1 MNRIGP
7 FLFLIVFL
15 FVAGVA
21 TAIFRHNEL
30 GLPFTPGAQQSV
42 WQIEARIEYDAG
54 DTATQVK
61 LTLPPEQ
68 TGYQIFSET
77 TASSGFGYS
86 VEQQDQRRAIWSKRN
101 ADGQQFLFYKLE
113 LIRDPDFAV
122 QSPQPGNLEASRWIE
137 PFDTAARQL
146 IDALLPL
153 SADGKSLAMQVI
165 SAMNTE
171 PLDQNLSLLLDQ
183 YPRDELLTQ
192 LLLLADVS
200 ARKVEVLELQD
211 ARRRQSLRSYVQVW
225 DVEKDSWLLLD
236 PDAGIPERKQELYL
250 WQTETPAVLEVLGGS
265 NSRVTFAMINQ
276 TRSALAVAQ
285 QNSDD
290 FRLSLYSLP
299 IAEQSMFKLIMLM
312 PVGALVVVFLRLIIG
327 IKTSGT
333 FMPILIALAF
343 LQTELVPGVISLLLV
358 VAFGLLLRSYLSA
371 LNLLLVSRIATLVIL
386 VIGIIT
392 VVSVVSYELG
402 LIGGLTISFFPMIIL
417 AWTIER
423 MSILWEEDGPREVL
437 IQGGGSLMV
446 AIAAYALMDLSIVRH
461 LVFNFPELHLCVLAV
476 IMLLGRYTG
485 YRVMELLRFA
495 DYKQV
500 VQKP

>member
-1 MNRIGP
+1 MSRMGP
-7 FLFLIVFL
+7 FLFLVVLL
-15 FVAGVA
+15 FAAGVA

-30 GLPFTPGAQQSV
+30 GLPFAPGAQQST
-42 WQIEARIEYDAG
+42 WQIEARIQYDA
-54 DTATQVK
+54 DNDSASQVK

-68 TGYQIFSET
+68 NGYRIVSET

-86 VEQQDQRRAIWSKRN
+86 VETQDQRRAVWSKRD
-101 ADGQQFLFYKLE
+101 ARGSQFLFYKLE
-113 LIRDPDFAV
+113 LIQDTDFAV
-122 QSPQPGNLEASRWIE
+122 TDTPPPTLPADSWIE
-137 PFDTAARQL
+137 PFDTAAEQL
-146 IDALLPL
+146 IERLLPL
-153 SADGKSLAMQVI
+153 SADGKSLALQI
-165 SAMNTE
+165 IRAMDTE

-183 YPRDELLTQ
+183 YARDEVLSNLLR
-192 LLLLADVS
+192 LAGVA
-200 ARKVEVLELQD
+200 ARKVQVLELED
-211 ARRRQSLRSYVQVW
+211 ARRRQSLQSYVQVW
-225 DVEKDSWLLLD
+225 DVDRWVLLD
-236 PDAGIPERKQELYL
+236 PVVGIPDSERGLYL
-250 WQTETPAVLEVLGGS
+250 WQTDTPSVLEVTGGQ
-265 NSRVTFAMINQ
+265 NSRVSFAMISQ

-285 QNSDD
+285 QNSDE

-299 IAEQSMFKLIMLM
+299 IAEQSMFKLIMLL
-312 PVGALVVVFLRLIIG
+312 PVGALVVVFLRLVIG

-343 LQTELVPGVISLLLV
+343 LQTELIPGVVSLLLV
-358 VAFGLLLRSYLSA
+358 VAIGLLIRSYLSA

-437 IQGGGSLMV
+437 VQGGGSLLV
-446 AIAAYALMDLSIVRH
+446 SILAYALMDMPIVRH
-461 LVFNFPELHLCVLAV
+461 LAFNFPELHLCVLAV

-485 YRVMELLRFA
+485 YRAMELLRFA

-500 VQKP
+500 APKT

>member
-1 MNRIGP
+1 MNRMGP
-7 FLFLIVFL
+7 FLFLVVFL
-15 FVAGVA
+15 FVAGIA
-21 TAIFRHNEL
+21 TAMFRHNEL
-30 GLPFTPGAQQSV
+30 GLPFSPGAQQSV
-42 WQIEARIEYDAG
+42 WQIEARIQYDAD
-54 DTATQVK
+54 DTASQVK

-68 TGYQIFSET
+68 SGYRIVSET
-77 TASSGFGYS
+77 TASSGFGYN
-86 VEQQDQRRAIWSKRN
+86 VETQDQRRAVWSKRD
-101 ADGQQFLFYKLE
+101 ASGDQFLFYKLE
-113 LIRDPDFAV
+113 LVRDPEFTA
-122 QSPQPGNLEASRWIE
+122 PAPAPAEIESRLWIE
-137 PFDTAARQL
+137 PFETAARQL
-146 IDALLPL
+146 IDTLLPL
-153 SADGKSLAMQVI
+153 SADGKSLALQII
-165 SAMNTE
+165 SAMNTQ

-183 YPRDELLTQ
+183 YPADALLSD
-192 LLLLADVS
+192 LLQMAEVP
-200 ARKVEVLELQD
+200 ARKVQVLELED
-211 ARRRQSLRSYVQVW
+211 ARRRQNLRGYVQVW
-225 DVEKDSWLLLD
+225 DSQSSNWLLLD
-236 PDAGIPERKQELYL
+236 PIAGIPERGQELYL
-250 WQTETPAVLEVLGGS
+250 WQTDTPSVLEVIGGS

-285 QNSDD
+285 QNSDE

-312 PVGALVVVFLRLIIG
+312 PVGALVVVFLRLVIG

-343 LQTELVPGVISLLLV
+343 LQTELIPGVISLLLV

-446 AIAAYALMDLSIVRH
+446 SIAAYALMDLQIVRH
-461 LVFNFPELHLCVLAV
+461 LVFNFPELHLCVLAI

-485 YRVMELLRFA
+485 YRLMELLRFA
-495 DYKQV
+495 DYKAV
-500 VQKP
+500 TPKP